1 MKLSAT
7 ITDFLTEANHAY
19 DLTMMKVN
27 AVMEAAHRE
36 LAINYEEAELKVMQE
51 AGTSEDLAFLY
62 EAAGNGLVET
72 AIKTIEKIKDA
83 IIKWFSDM
91 KDKIIEMLSKKE
103 VDETLDKIEKKC
115 KIFPLLGRKKVV
127 VEDIEEHEKLAD
139 KYFAKLGK
147 LKAKFAAGQDVKA
160 EEVEEV
166 RDSFLK
172 EHGKAIGIGAATTV
186 TVAALVTLIAAKKG
200 KLSGVMNDIKG
211 KAVDGIDATK
221 AATGKLAKTIGAGTS
236 AVGNALARAYSTVAK
251 VASESVLDTF
261 RNWISALKE
270 NVHGFGK
277 AAKVDTKAAA
287 ALIGESADDVETP
300 VIENT
305 DAGDAGAQAT
315 SEPAAEPTDAPAEAD
330 GVNDTG
336 SNEEAK
342 TEGAESCP
350 GCGSNPC
357 VCEPAGDPI
366 DDIVPPEVTDADEKK
381 DGFGAVM
388 DDDPAITESADG
400 EDTTDF
406 NFESVYNELFG
417 KPSTDAGESEST
429 CPEDSNMEGKSEHS
443 TTPEHVDAKANTEA
457 ILNEIMADVKAKD
470 KNYSEEQYAKES
482 AYDNILSAIENL

>member
-1 MKLSAT
+1 MKLSAA
-7 ITDFLTEANHAY
+7 ITDFLTEANHNF

-62 EAAGNGLVET
+62 EAANNGLVET

-127 VEDIEEHEKLAD
+127 VEDIKEHEKLAD

-147 LKAKFAAGQDVKA
+147 LKAKLAAGQDVKA

-166 RDSFLK
+166 HDSFLK
-172 EHGKAIGIGAATTV
+172 EHGKLIGIGAATTI
-186 TVAALVTLIAAKKG
+186 TIAALTNQIG
-200 KLSGVMNDIKG
+200 
-211 KAVDGIDATK
+211 ATK
-221 AATGKLAKTIGAGTS
+221 GWIPKVLNNLKETACDGCDSCKEALKKFSNTTVSACSRVYAKI
-236 AVGNALARAYSTVAK
+236 AK
-251 VASESVLDTF
+251 VTSESILGTF
-261 RNWISALKE
+261 RNWIRALQE
-270 NVHGFGK
+270 GVHGLGK
-277 AAKVDTKAAA
+277 AAKVDTKAVAA
-287 ALIGESADDVETP
+287 AINATESADDTVDNT
-300 VIENT
+300 VVENT
-305 DAGDAGAQAT
+305 DTGDAGAQDT
-315 SEPAAEPTDAPAEAD
+315 SAPASEPTDAPAEAD
-330 GVNDTG
+330 GANDTG
-336 SNEEAK
+336 STEEVK
-342 TEGAESCP
+342 TEGAECCP
-350 GCGSNPC
+350 GCGNDPC
-357 VCEPAGDPI
+357 TCEPAGDPI
-366 DDIVPPEVTDADEKK
+366 DDIVPPEVTDADDKK

-388 DDDPAITESADG
+388 DDDPALTESTDG

-417 KPSTDAGESEST
+417 KSSTDAGESEST

-443 TTPEHVDAKANTEA
+443 TTPEHVDAKAKTDA

-482 AYDNILSAIENL
+482 AYDSILSAIENL

>member
-7 ITDFLTEANHAY
+7 ITDFLTEASHNF

-127 VEDIEEHEKLAD
+127 VEDIDEHEKLAD

-200 KLSGVMNDIKG
+200 KLSGIMNDIKG

-236 AVGNALARAYSTVAK
+236 SVGNALARAYSTVAK
-251 VASESVLDTF
+251 VASESVLGTF

-277 AAKVDTKAAA
+277 AARVDTKAAA
-287 ALIGESADDVETP
+287 ALVGESADDVAT
-300 VIENT
+300 
-305 DAGDAGAQAT
+305 QAT
-315 SEPAAEPTDAPAEAD
+315 SEPAAEPTDAPAESD
-330 GVNDTG
+330 KGTDTG
-336 SNEEAK
+336 STEEAK

-366 DDIVPPEVTDADEKK
+366 DDIVPPEVTDTDEKK

-388 DDDPAITESADG
+388 YDDPAITESVDG

-417 KPSTDAGESEST
+417 KPSTNAGESEST

-443 TTPEHVDAKANTEA
+443 TTPEHVDAKAKTEA
-457 ILNEIMADVKAKD
+457 ILDEIMADVKAKD